1 MDWSV
6 KIAETVMRRFPRA
19 GLYPWKPWS
28 YPEGF
33 LLWGFEELYKTTGD
47 KRYEDYILQFADEFV
62 DESGRIPL
70 FAGDSLDDMLCG
82 SVIALAYSKTGAPKY
97 KTACRQVRRA
107 FDAYPRN
114 ADGGFWHGADLPRE
128 MWVDGV
134 FMGQMFLLKYGS
146 LVEDAEYCFDEAVRQ
161 ITLIYDRARK
171 PGTGLIY
178 HAYSEDRKAFWAD
191 PVTGLSPEVWCE
203 GLGWYA
209 VLLPHAAEA
218 LPENHAGRA
227 AVLRQY
233 TELLQSLK
241 DCQDPATGLW
251 YQIVDKGGRPDNW
264 HDTSGSAMFAY
275 SMMRA
280 VELGVVGEGYAQAAR
295 LAYSGLTSKMKLNA
309 GGLADIYDACE
320 GLCVQKDYAAYI
332 NYPKTV
338 NAQECVAACLM
349 AAATAGRLE
358 KEEAEAGENLA
369 KFRVEQTKTIAERI
383 DFSKPL
389 RE

>member
-1 MDWSV
+1 MDWSI
-6 KIAETVMRRFPRA
+6 KIADTVMRRFPRA

-33 LLWGFEELYKTTGD
+33 LLWGFEELYKSELHGIKD

-82 SVIALAYSKTGAPKY
+82 SIIALAYAKTGAEKY

-114 ADGGFWHGADLPRE
+114 ADGGFWHGVPLPRE

-146 LVEDAEYCFDEAVRQ
+146 LVSDQDADYCFDEAARQ
-161 ITLIYDRARK
+161 IKLIYDRAHK

-191 PVTGLSPEVWCE
+191 PATGLSPEIWCE

-209 VLLPHAAEA
+209 VLLPHALEA
-218 LPENHAGRA
+218 LPATHPGRQT
-227 AVLRQY
+227 VCRQY
-233 TELLQSLK
+233 AELLQSLK
-241 DCQDPATGLW
+241 DCQDPQTGLW
-251 YQIVDKGGRPDNW
+251 YQIVDKGGRADNW

-280 VELGVVGEGYAQAAR
+280 VELGLPGINGEEYAQAAR
-295 LAYSGLTSKMKLNA
+295 RAFSGLLSKMKINA
-309 GGLADIYDACE
+309 DGLVDIYDACE
-320 GLCVQKDYAAYI
+320 GLCVQKDYETYI
-332 NYPKTV
+332 NYPRTV
-338 NAQECVAACLM
+338 NAQECLAACLM
-349 AAATAGRLE
+349 AAAA
-358 KEEAEAGENLA
+358 
-369 KFRVEQTKTIAERI
+369 VERNT
-383 DFSKPL
+383 
-389 RE
+389 